1 MQSQAMKRSGGQQ
14 SGYDD
19 AYDYQAPQGQS
30 YDADAHQYWLD
41 QQRYAA
47 AVEEQQYDPRLYA
60 PNPDEPYAYDED
72 GNPLYYAPANAEQRR
87 PRGMLMLGA
96 VFAVAVIGAG
106 GLFAYKA
113 IGGRGFSGEPPL
125 IKAEVEPVKTSPEP
139 TADSGQRNKA
149 VYDRVDDA
157 KRQSKVV
164 TREEQPVDLPAAPS
178 ATPRADGARTILP
191 GGDKASVAP
200 STGGDEPRR
209 VKTMTIRPDG
219 AVAAAPQPAPAA
231 PARTAESDPIAE
243 LARTGQAPA
252 ASEFNDGI
260 MSEAE
265 PARPAPRAAQPA
277 APRPAPQTAAP
288 RPAQPAPVAAR
299 PAAQPT
305 PAQQVAAVAP
315 RAPAPA
321 PAATT
326 PARATPGGAYVVQV
340 TSQRSE
346 QDARTAYSSLQKKF
360 PSVLGS
366 YQASIQPATV
376 PDRGTYYRVRVGPF
390 SSSTDASTLCSN
402 LRSAGGDCVVSR
414 N

>member
-1 MQSQAMKRSGGQQ
+1 MKRSGGQQ

-19 AYDYQAPQGQS
+19 AYDYQAPQGHP

-72 GNPLYYAPANAEQRR
+72 GNPLYYAPAEAEQRR

-96 VFAVAVIGAG
+96 VFAVAVLGAG

-113 IGGRGFSGEPPL
+113 LGGRGLGGEPPL
-125 IKAEVEPVKTSPEP
+125 IKADVEPVKTTPEP
-139 TADSGQRNKA
+139 ESDAGQRNKA

-178 ATPRADGARTILP
+178 AAPRVDGSRTILP
-191 GGDKASVAP
+191 GGDKSTVA
-200 STGGDEPRR
+200 TGGDEPRR

-219 AVAAAPQPAPAA
+219 AVAAAPQSAPAA
-231 PARTAESDPIAE
+231 PVQTAESDPIAE

-252 ASEFNDGI
+252 SSEFNEGI
-260 MSEAE
+260 MAEGE
-265 PARPAPRAAQPA
+265 PARPAPRAAQA
-277 APRPAPQTAAP
+277 ATPRPSSQAAATRPAPQ
-288 RPAQPAPVAAR
+288 PA
-299 PAAQPT
+299 PAAQAPARPST
-305 PAQQVAAVAP
+305 QPAPAQQVASVAP
-315 RAPAPA
+315 RAPA

-346 QDARTAYSSLQKKF
+346 QDARAAYSTLQKKF

>member
-1 MQSQAMKRSGGQQ
+1 
-14 SGYDD
+14 
-19 AYDYQAPQGQS
+19 
-30 YDADAHQYWLD
+30 
-41 QQRYAA
+41 
-47 AVEEQQYDPRLYA
+47 
-60 PNPDEPYAYDED
+60 
-72 GNPLYYAPANAEQRR
+72 R

-96 VFAVAVIGAG
+96 VFAVAVLGAG

-113 IGGRGFSGEPPL
+113 LGGRGLGGEPPL
-125 IKAEVEPVKTSPEP
+125 IRADVEPVKTTPEP

-178 ATPRADGARTILP
+178 AAPRVDGARVILP
-191 GGDKASVAP
+191 GGDKTTVAP
-200 STGGDEPRR
+200 ATGGDEPRR

-219 AVAAAPQPAPAA
+219 AVAAAPQSAPAPAA
-231 PARTAESDPIAE
+231 PVRTAESDPIAE

-252 ASEFNDGI
+252 SEFNDGI

-265 PARPAPRAAQPA
+265 PARPASRATQPAPQRPAPQQA
-277 APRPAPQTAAP
+277 APRPAPVAQA
-288 RPAQPAPVAAR
+288 RPAPQPAPA
-299 PAAQPT
+299 PQ
-305 PAQQVAAVAP
+305 QQVAAVAP
-315 RAPAPA
+315 RAQVPA

-346 QDARTAYSSLQKKF
+346 QDARAAYSSLQKKF

-366 YQASIQPATV
+366 YQASIQTATV

-390 SSSTDASTLCSN
+390 TSSTDASTLCSS